1 MTVPSAKREQDN
13 IYDNTQDIRELGQA
27 IAYYRKYR
35 GLTQEN
41 LAERLGMEFLQGGNL
56 VTWYSLFCYGERD
69 GGEKGGDGACC

>member
-41 LAERLGMEFLQGGNL
+41 LAERLGISRGHL
-56 VTWYSLFCYGERD
+56 
-69 GGEKGGDGACC
+69 AAI